1 MVDGAGPRPGETTRL
16 RWSPVLAGLTG
27 GIGSGKSTVA
37 SALQERGAA
46 VIDADRIARE
56 VVEPGGAA
64 YTALVERFGVG
75 VLQEDGRLDRQ
86 ALADIVFQDP
96 EALDDLNKITHPAIG
111 AVVAERIASAARTH
125 DVVVVDIPLLSIT
138 TKANIGFD
146 AVIVVDVPEE
156 TAVRRLV
163 EQRGFKEED
172 ARARIA
178 AQISREERRALA
190 DVVIDNSG
198 DRSALEAQ
206 IDRAWKWLEERA
218 DAN

>member
-1 MVDGAGPRPGETTRL
+1 M
-16 RWSPVLAGLTG
+16 LAGLTG

-37 SALQERGAA
+37 AALEERGAA
-46 VIDADRIARE
+46 IIDADRIARE

-64 YTALVERFGVG
+64 YPALIERFGAG
-75 VLQEDGRLDRQ
+75 VFQEDGRLDRQ
-86 ALADIVFQDP
+86 ALADIVFHDP
-96 EALDDLNKITHPAIG
+96 GALDALNQITHPAIG

-146 AVIVVDVPEE
+146 AVVVVDAPEE
-156 TAVRRLV
+156 IAVRRLV
-163 EQRGFKEED
+163 DQRGFKEED

-190 DVVIDNSG
+190 DIVIDNSG
-198 DRSALEAQ
+198 DRAALEAQ
-206 IDRAWKWLEERA
+206 VERAWKWLEGRA
-218 DAN
+218 AAS